1 MPTLQKAFVTAV
13 LVAAIGAGIHE
24 ARQASMLRRPVQ
36 GLGQQL
42 ALSTAPTELLNR
54 ERDDA
59 EKMLAALIAENE
71 RLKRDTSE
79 LLKLRGEVTVLRR
92 RQDDLLNPLAA
103 PKPSPPAPQEEADT
117 AWVQQMANA
126 LSEDQGAASGALR
139 GSHRRIAAVPDPG
152 REESF

>member
-13 LVAAIGAGIHE
+13 LVAAIGAGFHE
-24 ARQASMLRRPVQ
+24 ARQASMLRRQVQ

-42 ALSTAPTELLNR
+42 ALSTAPTEQLNR

-59 EKMLAALIAENE
+59 EKKLAALIAVNE

-79 LLKLRGEVTVLRR
+79 LLKLRGEVTALRR
-92 RQDDLLNPLAA
+92 PQDELLNQLAA
-103 PKPSPPAPQEEADT
+103 PKPSPPAPQEEVDT
-117 AWVQQMANA
+117 AWVQQMANGF
-126 LSEDQGAASGALR
+126 SKDQGAASGALR
-139 GSHRRIAAVPDPG
+139 GHRRIAAVPDPR